1 MKITLKELERFK
13 KVTINYFSDYETEK
27 SHDGGRYGF
36 WTNFNRVGKNWEVTY
51 GTTADFD
58 FCPYCGNWGDSC
70 GCNEPQIV
78 SSLELLIELSSFR
91 ETEDEFIE
99 LAETA

>member
-13 KVTINYFSDYETEK
+13 KVTINDFSDYEQEK

-70 GCNEPQIV
+70 GCDEPQII

-91 ETEDEFIE
+91 ETEDKFIE